1 MSRRLPC
8 VRPDTLSP
16 PTRSFCPSLAPNPI
30 VIHSLRLALL
40 MPFMSPQAT
49 RRRGDHDGMDDGQPQ
64 GSSGSGMVG
73 SSLGDIDHTFS
84 IGAEPGRPGARSGIP
99 G

>member
-1 MSRRLPC
+1 MSRGLLC
-8 VRPDTLSP
+8 VKPDTLSP
-16 PTRSFCPSLAPNPI
+16 HRHSFCPSLAPNAI
-30 VIHSLRLALL
+30 VINLL
-40 MPFMSPQAT
+40 QLDLLLPFISPQAT

-84 IGAEPGRPGARSGIP
+84 IGAEPDGPGARCGIP